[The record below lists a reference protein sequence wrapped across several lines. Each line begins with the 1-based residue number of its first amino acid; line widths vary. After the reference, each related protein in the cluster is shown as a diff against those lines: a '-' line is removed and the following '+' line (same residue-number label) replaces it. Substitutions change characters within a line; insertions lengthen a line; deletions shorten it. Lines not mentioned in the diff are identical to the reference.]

1 MFKRYTLSHVSTSGA
16 QIAVRHGGEGPAL
29 VLLHGH
35 PQTHVMWHLV
45 ADELARDFSVFA
57 MDLRG
62 YGASSRLP
70 ADPEHVHHS
79 KRAMAQDVVE
89 VLRHFGHERFAV
101 LAHDRG
107 ARVAHRLAADH
118 PGCVQKLMLLDIA
131 PTLAMYEGTTQ
142 DFAQAYWHWFFLTQA
157 APLPE
162 RLIEADPGLY
172 VRQVMGRRHAGL
184 SVFAPLALAAYEEAL
199 QRPGSATS
207 LCEDYRASAGIDLA
221 HDREDRAA
229 GRRLTMPL
237 RVLWGRHGTV
247 GRCFDVLRLWRDVA
261 EQVDGRA
268 LDCGHYLA
276 EERPDEVLQDALGF
290 FKETP

>member
-1 MFKRYTLSHVSTSGA
+1 MFQRYTFSHVSTSGA
-16 QIAVRHGGEGPAL
+16 HIAVCHGGKGPAL

-45 ADELARDFSVFA
+45 ADALAEHFSVFA
-57 MDLRG
+57 IDLRG

-70 ADPEHVHHS
+70 ADPGHVRHS

-162 RLIEADPGLY
+162 RLIESDPGFY

-184 SVFAPLALAAYEEAL
+184 SVFAPQALAAYEEAL
-199 QRPGSATS
+199 KRPGSATS
-207 LCEDYRASAGIDLA
+207 LCEDYRASAGIDLL

-229 GRRLTMPL
+229 GRRLPQPL

-268 LDCGHYLA
+268 VDCGHYLA
-276 EERPDEVLQDALGF
+276 EERPDDVLQDALSF